1 MKFHDNVR
9 IESAGEDV
17 ISNPSS
23 ESSQSASDLAGGK
36 RLEKPFEK
44 ETAQT
49 YQVRARL
56 EDVSDLLS
64 DLIKL
69 SVVIRKAGLQS
80 RSLRA
85 ASYVP
90 RDEDDRERLKQFEKS
105 FLPQVL
111 EYRHELK
118 DRLLRERLCRAISR
132 RRRYFEYH
140 TTHQQRIAFGGDPVE
155 EQQPTQLLQLPVSA
169 EQDTSPNAPAITSP
183 DISLRRNPR
192 VHVRSLPPT
201 KASDYDPHAIKE
213 FSQKSSMP
221 RSMVSSNTFARTSG
235 IPGPPK
241 VFGSGKHFEC
251 PYCPILIS
259 RNKLSKPLWR

>member
-1 MKFHDNVR
+1 MKFHGNVR

-36 RLEKPFEK
+36 SLANRFEK

-90 RDEDDRERLKQFEKS
+90 RDEDDRERLEQFEKS

-111 EYRHELK
+111 EHRHELK

-155 EQQPTQLLQLPVSA
+155 EQQPTQLLQLPVAA
-169 EQDTSPNAPAITSP
+169 EQDTSPAITSP

-192 VHVRSLPPT
+192 AHVRSLPPT

-213 FSQKSSMP
+213 FSQTSSIP
-221 RSMVSSNTFARTSG
+221 RSMVSSNRFARTSG

-259 RNKLSKPLWR
+259 RKKLSKSLWR